1 MRNAGFGLSLL
12 FAFWGAAAQAC
23 TLDLNLSSATC
34 QGSAGYTGGSTPLVA
49 SGLGVASITRTDTPL
64 SLHPALDLT
73 GGQLNFTTGAFRG
86 TAGGTGWDFAKG
98 GSVSVTGAIPSL
110 GIAAGSVLLEGSFT
124 GTTGVRPQDASDLKV
139 LGATSLNVVN
149 PQLASYLGLSTGS
162 TASWRL
168 SDILHAQGT
177 PGASFASD
185 CSTGAPQV
193 TSPVAEPGM
202 IVLYAST
209 LLGVTAWGRL
219 RSRARRPG

>member
-1 MRNAGFGLSLL
+1 MRNAGVGLSLL

-23 TLDLNLSSATC
+23 KLDLNVSSATC
-34 QGSAGYTGGSTPLVA
+34 QGSAGYSGGSTPLVA
-49 SGLGVASITRTDTPL
+49 SGLGVASITGIDSPL
-64 SLHPALDLT
+64 NPNQVLNLT

-124 GTTGVRPQDASDLKV
+124 DTTSVRPQDASDLKV

-162 TASWRL
+162 TAASLL
-168 SDILHAQGT
+168 SDIVHAQGT

-185 CSTGAPQV
+185 CSTSDQQV
-193 TSPVAEPGM
+193 TSQVAEPGM

-209 LLGVTAWGRL
+209 LLGLTAWGRRGL
-219 RSRARRPG
+219 RARRPG